1 MLNTDELPASD
12 VYAIIE
18 EPTAQ
23 MGRFRS
29 LLHKFL
35 APFAGQMIPQPT
47 HPVVVDKATSK
58 PVPRATVALTSMVGD
73 MQDDLWKMTADEFRR
88 RYLDG

>member
-1 MLNTDELPASD
+1 MPNTDERSASE

-23 MGRFRS
+23 MSRFKA
-29 LLHKFL
+29 LLHKFF
-35 APFAGQMIPQPT
+35 APFAGQMLPGST
-47 HPVVVDKATSK
+47 HPAVVEKATGK
-58 PVPRATVALTSMVGD
+58 RVHGGDVALTSMIGD
-73 MQDDLWKMTADEFRR
+73 MQDDLWKMTAGEFRR